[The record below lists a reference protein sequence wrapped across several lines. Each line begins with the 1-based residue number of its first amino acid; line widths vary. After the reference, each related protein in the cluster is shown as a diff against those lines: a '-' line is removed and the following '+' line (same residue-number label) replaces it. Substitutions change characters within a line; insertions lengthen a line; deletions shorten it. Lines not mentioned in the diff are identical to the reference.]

1 MPDLRRTL
9 PLYAHMRG
17 VGSTPLTTP
26 THSLHTEHE
35 EGPAKA
41 PRLWAGEGGL
51 LLWSWSCLTP
61 EASFCPSEWP
71 SLCPLLL
78 WVASLFF
85 GPLEAISLSLAL
97 WVAISLSFATLGGHL
112 STLGWF
118 DPCCHVLE
126 MTLDTSPLGHVW

>member
-9 PLYAHMRG
+9 SLYAHMRG

-85 GPLEAISLSLAL
+85 GPLDGHLS
-97 WVAISLSFATLGGHL
+97 VLSPLGGHL
-112 STLGWF
+112 SLLCRFGW
-118 DPCCHVLE
+118 PSLYSWV
-126 MTLDTSPLGHVW
+126 V